1 MQLINL
7 APFFALLTTSALATP
22 VPPCTVF
29 LPPTH
34 SGPSPDSLLITVVV
48 LSVHPLQSIN
58 SVFVRAGTVM
68 VQPKGAVCVTTLVQV
83 GLAEQAVMV
92 VVVPGSGVGRAQ
104 RTCVER
110 GVVSFG
116 WV

>member
-1 MQLINL
+1 
-7 APFFALLTTSALATP
+7 
-22 VPPCTVF
+22 
-29 LPPTH
+29 
-34 SGPSPDSLLITVVV
+34 
-48 LSVHPLQSIN
+48 
-58 SVFVRAGTVM
+58 M

-92 VVVPGSGVGRAQ
+92 VVVPGRGVGRAQ